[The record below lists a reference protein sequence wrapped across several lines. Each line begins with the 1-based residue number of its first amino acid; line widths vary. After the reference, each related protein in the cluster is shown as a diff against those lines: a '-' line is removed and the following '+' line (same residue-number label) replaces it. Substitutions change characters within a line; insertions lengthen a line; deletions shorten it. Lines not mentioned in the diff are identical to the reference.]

1 MLIFKGVGVWVV
13 IMLDGRRMGT
23 GLSIGVGLGVTLEY
37 SRIHKPRF
45 YWQEIS
51 ECIVTSPLP
60 HTI

>member
-1 MLIFKGVGVWVV
+1 MV

-23 GLSIGVGLGVTLEY
+23 TGLSIGVGIGVTLKY
-37 SRIHKPRF
+37 LRIHKPRF

-51 ECIVTSPLP
+51 ECIATSPLP